1 MSHAEPSFSCAHV
14 CCVAIE
20 YASIYLPLFYCSV
33 SIYARNS
40 NAISQIGPLSIT
52 HFFLSYTVKLS
63 SWRINVFNNVIILL
77 AMFSIIYLL
86 IRLKSSMS
94 EVLPIY
100 FNFIVVA
107 TVTFVFVV
115 IINLVGDANA
125 DDLTAKRILKVRHL
139 GILRADPLLVNSQ
152 ALN

>member
-20 YASIYLPLFYCSV
+20 YVSISLPLFYCSV
-33 SIYARNS
+33 SIYEPNS
-40 NAISQIGPLSIT
+40 NAISQIGPISIP
-52 HFFLSYTVKLS
+52 HFFFSYTVKLS

-125 DDLTAKRILKVRHL
+125 DDLTAKRILKVRDL
-139 GILRADPLLVNSQ
+139 GYYVQIRSWSILKR
-152 ALN
+152 